1 MVATP
6 TGIPT
11 PRPIARNFES
21 EELVVP
27 DVGTEVR
34 LELVVPDVG
43 TEVRLE
49 LVVVGAREFEELG
62 RGDELMEV
70 EA

>member
-1 MVATP
+1 MKNQRKTQMVATP

-27 DVGTEVR
+27 DVGT
-34 LELVVPDVG
+34 G
-43 TEVRLE
+43 VRLE

-62 RGDELMEV
+62 RDDELMEV
-70 EA
+70 ET

>member
-1 MVATP
+1 MKNQRKAQMIATP
-6 TGIPT
+6 RGIPTPRPT

-21 EELVVP
+21 EEF
-27 DVGTEVR
+27 
-34 LELVVPDVG
+34 VVPDVG

-70 EA
+70 ET